1 MAVIPVT
8 GIERRNSD
16 NAHAWGDDET
26 DVWIGI
32 NTIGSEI
39 VLPRNSEQAK
49 AFVAQHPPL
58 GWLAEDGVP
67 IETSVDSQKF
77 KAMQGSAT
85 IKTKITS
92 LERNFQVQALEEI
105 LAVTSLYWANGA
117 PKAVA
122 AGESLIDIP
131 NTMKTL
137 NCWAILSFVD
147 GDYWK
152 IYVFPSVDVTDRGTL
167 DHKNSDLSVYQM
179 TFDIRKAGWMITN
192 NPSYMEGMTE
202 EEKKD
207 FTAAK
212 AGEVTPK
219 PGVTDPALNPGA

>member
-8 GIERRNSD
+8 GIERRNAD
-16 NAHAWGDDET
+16 NAHAWGDDDT

-32 NTIGSEI
+32 NTLGSDI
-39 VLPRNSEQAK
+39 VLPRNSAQAA
-49 AFVAQHPPL
+49 AFVKQHNPL

-67 IETSVDSQKF
+67 IETSIDSQKF
-77 KAMQGSAT
+77 KALQGGAT

-92 LERNFQVQALEEI
+92 VERNFQVQALEEI
-105 LAVTSLYWANGA
+105 LEVTSLYWVHGK

-131 NTMKTL
+131 STMKTL

-147 GDYWK
+147 GEYWK

-167 DHKNSDLSVYQM
+167 DHKNSDLSIYQM

-192 NPSYMEGMTE
+192 NPSYLEGMTD

-207 FTAAK
+207 FTAAEDG
-212 AGEVTPK
+212 AAILNNGTPAA
-219 PGVTDPALNPGA
+219 VDPLAA

>member
-8 GIERRNSD
+8 GIDRRNAD

-32 NTIGSEI
+32 NTLGSE
-39 VLPRNSEQAK
+39 VTLPRNSEQAA
-49 AFVAQHPPL
+49 AFVAQHAPL

-67 IETSVDSQKF
+67 IETSIDSEKF

-92 LERNFQVQALEEI
+92 LERNFQVQALEEN
-105 LAVTSLYWANGA
+105 LAVTSLYWANGK

-122 AGESLIDIP
+122 AGETLIDIQS
-131 NTMKTL
+131 TMKTL

-167 DHKNSDLSVYQM
+167 DHKNSDLSIYEM

-192 NPSYMEGMTE
+192 NPAYLEGMTE
-202 EEKKD
+202 QDKAD
-207 FTAAK
+207 FSAADSGK
-212 AGEVTPK
+212 AILTG
-219 PGVTDPALNPGA
+219 GAVASEPDAAG

>member
-8 GIERRNSD
+8 GIEGRNAD

-32 NTIGSEI
+32 KTLGTDL
-39 VLPRNSEQAK
+39 VLPRNSAQAT
-49 AFVAQHPPL
+49 AFVAKYAPL

-67 IETSVDSQKF
+67 IETSTESQKF

-92 LERNFQVQALEEI
+92 LERNFQVQALEEN
-105 LAVTSLYWANGA
+105 LQVTSLYWANGK

-122 AGESLIDIP
+122 AGETLMDIP

-147 GDYWK
+147 GEYWK
-152 IYVFPSVDVTDRGTL
+152 IYVFPSVDITDRGTL
-167 DHKNSDLSVYQM
+167 DHKNSDLSIYQM
-179 TFDIRKAGWMITN
+179 TADIRKAGWMITN
-192 NPSYMEGMTE
+192 NPSYQEGMTE
-202 EEKKD
+202 SEKAD
-207 FTAAK
+207 FSAADDGK
-212 AGEVTPK
+212 SILEG
-219 PGVTDPALNPGA
+219 